1 MISIILLGLNIHI
14 VFIDDENVM
23 NSLSLDAMTQI
34 GIESFKL
41 TPMRTLFIGIDEK

>member
-1 MISIILLGLNIHI
+1 M

-23 NSLSLDAMTQI
+23 TILSLDAMTQI

-41 TPMRTLFIGIDEK
+41 TPMRTLFIGIKGK